1 MTVRKI
7 VCLCVC
13 VCVSVY
19 VCVRERE
26 RGKERERERE
36 RKRKRERKLCCST
49 EPSDYPYM
57 YMIYINTIYAQMYI
71 TYIQYVILGNLKQ
84 INLHCLSTGRE
95 LLGLPTCCSY
105 DTSTHV
111 AARTFPLSMVYIV
124 RIKYRDWVESI
135 WKFLVM

>member
-1 MTVRKI
+1 
-7 VCLCVC
+7 
-13 VCVSVY
+13 
-19 VCVRERE
+19 
-26 RGKERERERE
+26 
-36 RKRKRERKLCCST
+36 
-49 EPSDYPYM
+49 
-57 YMIYINTIYAQMYI
+57 MYI

-111 AARTFPLSMVYIV
+111 AAMTFPLSMVYIV